1 MNIQSAK
8 EKIAKLID
16 EINSHNYKYY
26 VLDEPSISDF
36 EYDMLLKEL
45 EVLEQQ
51 FPELI
56 IPESPTQRVGKD
68 LTKDFQ
74 QVKHRYPMLSLAN
87 TYNEEELYDFDR
99 RVRELLGV
107 DEVEYVVELKIDGV
121 SISLIYKNGKF
132 VTAATRGD
140 GETGEEVTNNI
151 KTIKSIPLSIP
162 KNRLEK
168 HNLNSFEVRGEVFME
183 IKEFETLNE
192 ERMLQGEKLFA
203 NPRNFASGT
212 IKLQDP
218 ATVAKRKLSIFTY
231 YLLGE
236 EVSFDNH
243 YDCLQTMR
251 ELGFKINPLS
261 AKCTNISEAI
271 NCCRSFEEKRATLPY
286 EIDGAVIKV
295 NSLAFQ
301 KRLGS
306 IAKSPRWA
314 TSFKFKA
321 KQATTKLEQITWQVG
336 RTGAVTPVAEL
347 TPTLLAGSTISRA
360 TLHNIDEIQRKD
372 IRVGDTVFI
381 EKGGDVIP
389 KVVSVV
395 IEKRPENSEPTIP
408 PERCP
413 VCAEKLVR
421 LEDEAAIYC
430 ENANCP
436 AQIKGKLIHFAS
448 RGAMDI
454 EGLGEAIIEQLAD
467 RGYLKTFSDIYKLN
481 QHREE
486 LVNLERFG
494 SKSIDNLLASI
505 EKSKSQPFAKVLF
518 ALGVRFVGIGAAKKI
533 TEKYNTIES
542 LITAT
547 KEEISSIHEI
557 GESISQSVT
566 AFLSEK
572 KNLEILAELKE
583 FGLNFECEAKAPL
596 KDNFFLNK
604 TFVLTGT
611 LEKFS
616 REEAAELISKFG
628 GKPSSSVSKKT
639 NYILAGEN
647 AGSKLVKAKELNIEI
662 LTEQDF
668 IKLIAEN
675 EA

>member
-45 EVLEQQ
+45 EALEQQ
-51 FPELI
+51 FPEFI
-56 IPESPTQRVGKD
+56 SPESPTQRVGKD

>member
-45 EVLEQQ
+45 EALEQQ
-51 FPELI
+51 FPEFI
-56 IPESPTQRVGKD
+56 SPESPTQRVGKD

-395 IEKRPENSEPTIP
+395 IEKRPENSEPTLP